1 MEQKTES
8 NLKWLGKLSR
18 DYHKELDLELAPLR
32 LNATNY
38 YFIMKIHDHGGL
50 PQEKLIILTGL
61 NGSNVT
67 RTTQKLIDLGFV
79 LKEKNDHD
87 RRGFLLELTEEGNAV
102 YAEIIESVAR
112 AQSKF
117 LSLLTSAEQE
127 TFEKLLGKLAES
139 E

>member
-50 PQEKLIILTGL
+50 PQEKLITLTGL

-79 LKEKNDHD
+79 IKEKKRPRSERLSTGIN
-87 RRGFLLELTEEGNAV
+87 RRRKCG
-102 YAEIIESVAR
+102 IC
-112 AQSKF
+112 
-117 LSLLTSAEQE
+117 
-127 TFEKLLGKLAES
+127 
-139 E
+139 